1 MKNRTSAGIP
11 LYCDFSCEHAAFSD
25 PCAVGACRRDVG
37 VWCNAARRYHTKH
50 ARCLLRTDTQNA
62 ASAGRTE
69 GAEGGDERG
78 PDNAQKKNMTGI
90 V

>member
-11 LYCDFSCEHAAFSD
+11 LYCDFSCEHASFSD

-50 ARCLLRTDTQNA
+50 ARCLLRSDTQNPSF
-62 ASAGRTE
+62 ASTTE
-69 GAEGGDERG
+69 GAGSGIDRRADE
-78 PDNAQKKNMTGI
+78 ASQKT
-90 V
+90 